1 MFESYTKLHLC
12 FLKNEA
18 IRVILGT
25 TKATPTEAMR
35 FMLDFPPLQT
45 RRKAE
50 QGKASSSVMCKVL
63 PAHSLKP

>member
-1 MFESYTKLHLC
+1 MFESDTKLHFC
-12 FLKNEA
+12 FLKKEA

-45 RRKAE
+45 D
-50 QGKASSSVMCKVL
+50 GKRNRAKHL
-63 PAHSLKP
+63 LQ